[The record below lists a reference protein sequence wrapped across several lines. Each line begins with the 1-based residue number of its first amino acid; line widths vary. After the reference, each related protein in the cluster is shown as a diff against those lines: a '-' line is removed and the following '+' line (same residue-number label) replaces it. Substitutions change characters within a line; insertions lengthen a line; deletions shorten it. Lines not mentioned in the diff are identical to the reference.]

1 MFVKRTLM
9 NEATDTPDAA
19 APASATVVDTTL
31 SEPAAENAAPDAAAA
46 APTEEA
52 PAEEELA
59 PVDGDEVLEAL
70 AAMDGISRQ
79 QAPQQPQ
86 GLDPNSLARLVAE
99 AQSKTLEPLVA
110 QSRAVNE
117 LLATAARQQQ
127 QAQMQARIPQPPG
140 EGATLADYHAYQ
152 QKLMQY
158 HGQQT
163 QQSVAGIAQQLRQ
176 EMQQTL
182 EPLLGQLRQQAAQ
195 QQAESRQAALRQ
207 ATEALAA
214 RPGYEYLRQPMKAAI
229 VHALYNQ
236 VKGQGVSFQQVA
248 QELAQ
253 EFGLAKPSQ
262 QAQASAVRQAATQSL
277 GAARARVAG
286 RQVLPGKGSSTGPK
300 GATMGA
306 VAKAKASGMWDALPD
321 DLKEYKMSQDK
332 QKGLI

>member
-1 MFVKRTLM
+1 MFLKRTLM
-9 NEATDTPDAA
+9 NEAVDTPDGA
-19 APASATVVDTTL
+19 APASDTVVDTTVPD
-31 SEPAAENAAPDAAAA
+31 EAAVADTDPDVAVPPVA
-46 APTEEA
+46 EEA
-52 PAEEELA
+52 PAEEAA
-59 PVDGDEVLEAL
+59 PADGDEVLEAL
-70 AAMDGISRQ
+70 AAMDGIGRQ
-79 QAPQQPQ
+79 QAPQQSQ
-86 GLDPNSLARLVAE
+86 GFDPNSLARMIAE
-99 AQSKTLEPLVA
+99 AQSKTLDPLVQ

-140 EGATLADYHAYQ
+140 EGATIADYHAYQ
-152 QKLMQY
+152 QKMLQY

-195 QQAESRQAALRQ
+195 QQAESRRAALQ
-207 ATEALAA
+207 NATETLAQ

-229 VHALYNQ
+229 AHALYNQ
-236 VKGQGVSFQQVA
+236 VRGQGVSFQQLA

-277 GAARARVAG
+277 GAARQRVAG
-286 RQVLPGKGSSTGPK
+286 RQVLPGKGSSNGPK

-306 VAKAKASGMWDALPD
+306 VAKAKASGMWDSLPE
-321 DLKEYKMSQDK
+321 DLKSYKMSQDK

>member
-9 NEATDTPDAA
+9 NEATDTPDGA
-19 APASATVVDTTL
+19 APASDTVVDTTL
-31 SEPAAENAAPDAAAA
+31 AEPAAENAAPDAAAA
-46 APTEEA
+46 APAEDA

-79 QAPQQPQ
+79 QAPQQSR
-86 GLDPNSLARLVAE
+86 GLDPTTLARLVAE

-140 EGATLADYHAYQ
+140 EGATIADYHAYQ

-300 GATMGA
+300 GANMGA